1 MLLELAA
8 ANAAFAVIKETIQNG
23 GEIMSAGRAVMD
35 WFNAKN
41 SLQEKVQDKPPDQR
55 TDLEEF
61 FALEELK
68 KQQQEL
74 KEMMIY
80 QGRPGLWDDWQSFQ
94 VKARQARDAA
104 AAAETR
110 KQMEKEKKRKHLLEQ
125 ILLGFWLSVLAVV
138 LAGLI
143 AGAVWLYTMKGKF

>member
-41 SLQEKVQDKPPDQR
+41 SLQEKVQDKPPEQR

-104 AAAETR
+104 AAEETR
-110 KQMEKEKKRKHLLEQ
+110 KQMDKAKRRKKLFEQ
-125 ILLGFWLSVLAVV
+125 IILGFWLSVLAVFF
-138 LAGLI
+138 AGII